1 MLAPISN
8 FGGALPQK
16 PSSRFHLQY
25 RQHLTISYN
34 ERTGNDASADH
45 PRPSSVIQTDN
56 MASHQPPSA
65 DTPPPP
71 VAEAI
76 ASSGVLLPPRIVYL
90 NDQTS
95 ISASAGTANDE
106 LECSLHYLP
115 KPLMREFG
123 HVFNDEHLNFH
134 SGDDMMDDVDG
145 GSSSSQLR
153 LLAIPTNQ
161 RAREDLVAVGDHI
174 EEEKD
179 RLLNVVSMFDVCY
192 SLYIICT
199 SSREESRLTAS
210 SLGILG
216 HAQSSS
222 QFLEFGKHICE
233 QLRSKGYWADYID
246 PCSGLPMLSLNCN
259 KVYSEVDGM
268 ECLLNYKAY
277 NAGFCKILT
286 HPRWGSAV
294 YPATI
299 FAHAP
304 AEVVRSLLE
313 SLPVGSGM

>member
-1 MLAPISN
+1 
-8 FGGALPQK
+8 
-16 PSSRFHLQY
+16 
-25 RQHLTISYN
+25 
-34 ERTGNDASADH
+34 
-45 PRPSSVIQTDN
+45 

-179 RLLNVVSMFDVCY
+179 RLLNV
-192 SLYIICT
+192 
-199 SSREESRLTAS
+199 
-210 SLGILG
+210 
-216 HAQSSS
+216 
-222 QFLEFGKHICE
+222 FLEFGKHICE

-313 SLPVGSGM
+313 SLPIGSGM